1 MRRSSPPEAPASPGR
16 TLARRHAGVALV
28 LVGAWIAA
36 RTVLLPPGPAG
47 GELLLTG
54 ALALALAL
62 AGWRIF
68 GRPLAGAQAALAA
81 LDRGEREERALLAAM
96 PEPVVLLSREGAL
109 ALPPEGPAARH
120 LATFLAG
127 PQGERVRAAI
137 REALG
142 GARPPPLDL
151 GPAAEGRRFS
161 LRLARYREEAAIGL
175 LHDVTRERQL
185 DRDML
190 DEVAKAQQQMGGEL
204 HDGLCQ
210 QLTGL
215 LFLVQALEGAARR
228 GESVGLADVAR
239 VREHLAAC
247 AVEARQLSHA
257 LYPVVLAR
265 RGLADALRRLADST
279 EALHRVRCTFAVDN
293 DAAEDLEGAAIHLYR
308 IAQEAVANALRH
320 GACQN
325 LELALRRQDGALVLT
340 IADDGR
346 GMPADALSRSEG
358 IGLHSMNYRAEAIGA
373 WLTISPRE
381 GGGTRVCCTL
391 PASPAEEPP

>member
-1 MRRSSPPEAPASPGR
+1 MRRSSPEAPPSRAR
-16 TLARRHAGVALV
+16 TLARRHARIALA

-36 RTVLLPPGPAG
+36 RALLLTPGPAG
-47 GELLLTG
+47 SELLLAG

-62 AGWRIF
+62 AGWQVL
-68 GRPLAGAQAALAA
+68 GRPLEDAQEAIAA
-81 LDRGEREERALLAAM
+81 LDRGEGEVRALLAAM
-96 PEPVVLLSREGAL
+96 PEPVVLLRREGTL

-120 LATFLAG
+120 LAAFLAG
-127 PQGERVRAAI
+127 PQGERARAAI

-161 LRLARYREEAAIGL
+161 LRLARYRDEALGL

-279 EALHRVRCTFAVDN
+279 EALHRVRCTFAMDA

-346 GMPADALSRSEG
+346 GVSADALARSEG

-373 WLTISPRE
+373 WLSISPRA

-391 PASPAEEPP
+391 PRSPAEGPS